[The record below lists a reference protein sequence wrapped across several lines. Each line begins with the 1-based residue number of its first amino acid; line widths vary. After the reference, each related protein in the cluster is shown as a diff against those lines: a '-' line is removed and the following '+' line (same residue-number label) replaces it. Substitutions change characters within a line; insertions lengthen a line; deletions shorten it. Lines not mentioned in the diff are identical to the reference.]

1 MNYNPFVNPY
11 AMQPAQQTN
20 QINYASQSGFV
31 SVQSEQE
38 ARIYP
43 VALGNSITFMDECA
57 PYMYIKTMGRS
68 RFEQP
73 TFEKIR
79 LVREEPADASSTTE
93 SHENAKDI
101 DLSVFASKDEMRA
114 LEELVETLK
123 KEVEALK
130 DRPRRKI
137 LKEVEVDDE

>member
-1 MNYNPFVNPY
+1 MNYNSFVNPY

-79 LVREEPADASSTTE
+79 LVREEPADASSATE

-101 DLSVFASKDEMRA
+101 DLSVY
-114 LEELVETLK
+114 
-123 KEVEALK
+123 ALK
-130 DRPRRKI
+130 DDFKGVYDRI
-137 LKEVEVDDE
+137 NGMQKEINNLREKFKKRIMREVDEDDE

>member
-79 LVREEPADASSTTE
+79 LRRTCWRARGRTSKPPLLWRKSARADIRS
-93 SHENAKDI
+93 I
-101 DLSVFASKDEMRA
+101 IPIIR
-114 LEELVETLK
+114 
-123 KEVEALK
+123 
-130 DRPRRKI
+130 
-137 LKEVEVDDE
+137 